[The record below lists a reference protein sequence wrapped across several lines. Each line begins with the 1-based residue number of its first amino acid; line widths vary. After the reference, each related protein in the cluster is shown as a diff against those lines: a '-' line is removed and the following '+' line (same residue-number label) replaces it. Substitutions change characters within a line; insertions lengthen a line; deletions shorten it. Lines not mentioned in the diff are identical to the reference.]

1 VMATEQGTKAV
12 DAGVQQATEAAT
24 AIQALSDTVTES
36 AQAGIQI
43 GVSSQQQIIGMAQMV
58 TAMESIKEAS
68 VQNAVSAKQ
77 LQKGAEDL
85 QEMGKKLS
93 QLVAQFKV

>member
-1 VMATEQGTKAV
+1 MATEQGTKAV
-12 DAGVQQATEAAT
+12 DAGLQQATEAAT
-24 AIQALSDTVTES
+24 AIRALSDTVTES
-36 AQAGIQI
+36 AQAGVQI
-43 GVSSQQQIIGMAQMV
+43 GVSSQQQITGMEQMV
-58 TAMESIKEAS
+58 GAMESIKDAS
-68 VQNAVSAKQ
+68 AQNAASAKQ